1 MPIVR
6 IINSIKKQNI
16 MSTLSKN
23 VINCS
28 SNRSFKPGKDN
39 KTMSVTL
46 YEKPKCDMVSH
57 NKKNHFFIIRNCY

>member
-6 IINSIKKQNI
+6 IINSMKKQNI

-23 VINCS
+23 VINCQS
-28 SNRSFKPGKDN
+28 DKSFQYSKNN
-39 KTMSVTL
+39 KANNVAL
-46 YEKPKCDMVSH
+46 YTKPKCDMVSL